1 LAPVKA
7 LILTILDPTPK
18 KFSGEVSWVEVD
30 LDPAENLDHLA
41 TPEQPGIVTT
51 VRVPQAANEGF
62 TGFVGRS

>member
-30 LDPAENLDHLA
+30 LDPLRTSTISQRRNSRE
-41 TPEQPGIVTT
+41 
-51 VRVPQAANEGF
+51 
-62 TGFVGRS
+62 S